1 MDKEGNHAAL
11 VDDGEQGYEGFD
23 RKPNGVASLPKNGRG

>member
-23 RKPNGVASLPKNGRG
+23 RKPNSVASLPKNGRG